1 VDFLPK
7 AKLEIAVADEL
18 VAKAIAPSSQAAKT
32 GKIGDGKIFVL
43 PLEDVVRIRTD
54 EHGDSAV

>member
-7 AKLEIAVADEL
+7 TKIEL
-18 VAKAIAPSSQAAKT
+18 VVGDDLAAKAVDTIAAAAKT

-43 PLEDVVRIRTD
+43 SVEDVVRIRTD
-54 EHGDSAV
+54 ERGESAV